1 MARKT
6 LALLWMA
13 LSIGCGGAAEQ
24 NGSRRAETGNGSPA
38 PAAVSSPVPERG
50 AQKKIVAFGDSLTA
64 GYGIGLDEAYPAVLQ
79 QMLDAEG
86 YPYEVVNAGVSGDTS
101 AGGIRRLSWVLEG
114 RDVAL
119 LILALG
125 ANDGLRGL
133 PPSEMKKN
141 LATIIDDAHSRGI
154 PVLLAGFLAPA
165 HAKDRYIRDFVA
177 VYPEL
182 AREKNVALMPSFLEG
197 VTGVRSLNQ
206 PDGKHPNAAGARLV
220 AENVFR
226 FVERLLPAARATTT
240 PGSP

>member
-1 MARKT
+1 MARKA

-13 LSIGCGGAAEQ
+13 LFVACGGPAEDD
-24 NGSRRAETGNGSPA
+24 GSRRETEEASTAVAAPSP
-38 PAAVSSPVPERG
+38 SPTPDRS
-50 AQKKIVAFGDSLTA
+50 AQKKIIAFGDSLTA

-79 QMLDAEG
+79 ELLDAAG

-133 PPSEMKKN
+133 PPAEMKKN
-141 LATIIDDAHSRGI
+141 LATIIDDAKSRGI
-154 PVLLAGFLAPA
+154 RVLLAGFRAPPD
-165 HAKDRYIRDFVA
+165 AKDRYIREFVA

-182 AREKNVALMPSFLEG
+182 AREKDVALMPSFLEG
-197 VTGVRSLNQ
+197 LAGVAALNQ
-206 PDGKHPNAAGARLV
+206 PDHKHPNVAGARVL
-220 AENVFR
+220 AGNVFR
-226 FVERLLPAARATTT
+226 FVKPLLPVPA
-240 PGSP
+240 PSSP